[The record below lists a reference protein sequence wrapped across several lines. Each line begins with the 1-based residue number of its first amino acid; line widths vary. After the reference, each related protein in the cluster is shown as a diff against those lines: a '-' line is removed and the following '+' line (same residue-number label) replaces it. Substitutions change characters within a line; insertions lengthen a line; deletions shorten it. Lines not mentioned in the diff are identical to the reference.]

1 MGAGINR
8 IGMIKR
14 EVNPDIFSVLISSII
29 SYQISAKSAITVK
42 SKLINLTGV
51 IIRENIDKIE
61 IGDI

>member
-42 SKLINLTGV
+42 SKLITLNRG
-51 IIRENIDKIE
+51 NY
-61 IGDI
+61 